1 MRIKISLLFIL
12 FTSLLF
18 GQFPEF
24 DISKVSN
31 RTREIVY
38 KIEKINMVQGIAV
51 GIAGTK
57 PKQYENYEDL
67 EKTANIDELIELSRH
82 PNASVRSYAFSALAK
97 HNNVDLYP
105 IVLEHLQDFELVNTQ
120 FGCVGS
126 RETVGDYFLKQ
137 IIYFDYPDFEDD
149 SIDWANYEFEE
160 KPVSKLNEEELSKI
174 NQMILQD
181 EASQLKYRNL
191 IIENLEAS
199 EENYHLIRDIYL
211 KENNQDALLK
221 LAEFHKRQDIP
232 LIIANK
238 DLGSND
244 GKKVINFKAVSIF
257 PDESFL
263 PFLENELSL
272 SFTELLFDDYQS
284 VLLYY
289 AIAQYKNEK
298 SFELMNSIYRKV
310 TDELSKTASSH
321 KIKSFYSE
329 FSNVLNDNYDPI
341 YNDLIFDIW
350 ENHNVINFET
360 FEQLVQT
367 DPKRTYENTV
377 KYLTKSQFIQPINFT
392 PVYNESIFE
401 KIDGMY
407 RYILGND
414 QKAGQEIIISQ
425 INNGNFN
432 MVSDIIE
439 DTKNPIYVEPMF
451 RRLEKEWN
459 AHVYLKLV
467 SVLIEFNKPEI
478 NQRII
483 QTKKINSN
491 LTTGWGSKKLD
502 EILFKN
508 NIR

>member
-1 MRIKISLLFIL
+1 MRIIVSLLFIL

-31 RTREIVY
+31 KTRGIVN

-67 EKTANIDELIELSRH
+67 GKIAGIDELIELSRH

-97 HNNVDLYP
+97 HENIDLYP
-105 IVLEHLQDFELVNTQ
+105 IVLEHLQDFELVETQ
-120 FGCVGS
+120 YGCVVS
-126 RETVGDYFLKQ
+126 RETVGDHFLQQ
-137 IIYFDYPDFEDD
+137 IIYVDYPDFEDD
-149 SIDWANYEFEE
+149 SIDWENYEFEE
-160 KPVSKLNEEELSKI
+160 KLVSKLNEEELSKI

-181 EASQLKYRNL
+181 EASQLEYRNF
-191 IIENLEAS
+191 IIENLESS
-199 EENYHLIRDIYL
+199 EENYHLIRNIYL

-221 LAEFHKRQDIP
+221 LAEYQNPQDIP

-238 DLGSND
+238 DLDSD
-244 GKKVINFKAVSIF
+244 HGKKVFSFKAVSIF

-263 PFLENELSL
+263 PFLESELDL
-272 SFTELLFDDYQS
+272 LFTELSFDDYQS
-284 VLLYY
+284 VFLYY

-298 SFELMNSIYRKV
+298 SLELMNSIYRKV
-310 TDELSKTASSH
+310 TDELSKTASSYQ
-321 KIKSFYSE
+321 IERFYSE
-329 FSNVLNDNYDPI
+329 FSNALNENYDPI

-350 ENHNVINFET
+350 ENRNVINFET
-360 FEQLVQT
+360 FEHLVKT
-367 DPKRTYENTV
+367 NPKRTYENTV
-377 KYLTKSQFIQPINFT
+377 KYLTKSQSIQPINFT
-392 PVYNESIFE
+392 PIYNENIFE

-407 RYILGND
+407 RYILLNN
-414 QKAGQEIIISQ
+414 QKLGQEIIINQ
-425 INNGNFN
+425 INDGNFN
-432 MVSDIIE
+432 MIADIIE

-451 RRLEKEWN
+451 SRLEKEWN
-459 AHVYLKLV
+459 AHSYLKLV

-483 QTKKINSN
+483 QTRKINPN
-491 LTTGWGSKKLD
+491 LTTEWGSEELD
-502 EILFKN
+502 EILFNN